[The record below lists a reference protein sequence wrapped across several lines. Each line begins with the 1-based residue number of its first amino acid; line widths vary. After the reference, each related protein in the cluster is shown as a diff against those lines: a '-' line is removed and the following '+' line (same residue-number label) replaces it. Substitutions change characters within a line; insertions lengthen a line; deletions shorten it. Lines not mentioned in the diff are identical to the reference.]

1 MKITERDLRRPTQPS
16 AAELTTLSEC
26 RAPFRVHPPLRAK
39 PSERGADPGWRARR
53 LGASSGS
60 KGVYFGQ
67 PGPRPAALRSCK
79 HTRRHR
85 NGGNPRRASPTPA
98 KPRPRQLGCN
108 SRVLRR
114 RHAAR
119 HVRES
124 QHGPFARPARG
135 AGESAAQARR
145 GGHPERSP
153 PDPQEG
159 NWRRCVEFWLVSS
172 SSYQT
177 PKLQTLDP
185 KPQNLDPKPQNLNP
199 KP

>member
-1 MKITERDLRRPTQPS
+1 
-16 AAELTTLSEC
+16 
-26 RAPFRVHPPLRAK
+26 LRAK

-67 PGPRPAALRSCK
+67 PGPRPAALRSRK
-79 HTRRHR
+79 HTH
-85 NGGNPRRASPTPA
+85 GGNPRRASPTPA
-98 KPRPRQLGCN
+98 RPRARQLGCN
-108 SRVLRR
+108 ARALRR

-153 PDPQEG
+153 P
-159 NWRRCVEFWLVSS
+159 S
-172 SSYQT
+172 
-177 PKLQTLDP
+177 PKKAIREDAWNFGWFPRAAT
-185 KPQNLDPKPQNLNP
+185 KPQTLNP
-199 KP
+199 KPLNP